1 MNDADKAAL
10 ETDWLY
16 SGPGTPDAP
25 GDLGYWVGY
34 RIAKSYYQHADDK
47 QEAIRDIIEVRD
59 GEAFLAKS
67 GWVPGIELN

>member
-1 MNDADKAAL
+1 MNDAGKAAL

-16 SGPGTPDAP
+16 GGPGTPDAP

-47 QEAIRDIIEVRD
+47 QTAIRDIIEVRD
-59 GEAFLAKS
+59 GNAFLAKS
-67 GWVPGIELN
+67 AWVPGIELD